1 MLLYH
6 KLIYVIYL
14 PRKYCRSK
22 IHPVNLADSSDVQQL
37 RLIYYDVESKTVL
50 LKENPEALYIS
61 IKFDQ
66 SAEFCH

>member
-1 MLLYH
+1 M
-6 KLIYVIYL
+6 
-14 PRKYCRSK
+14 KYWRSK
-22 IHPVNLADSSDVQQL
+22 IHPVNLADSSDVQHL

-50 LKENPEALYIS
+50 LKENPKALYIS